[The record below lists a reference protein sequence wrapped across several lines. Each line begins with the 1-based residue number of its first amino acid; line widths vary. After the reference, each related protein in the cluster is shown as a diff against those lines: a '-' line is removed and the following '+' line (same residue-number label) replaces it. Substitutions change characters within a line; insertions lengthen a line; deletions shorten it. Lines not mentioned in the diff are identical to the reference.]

1 MDLVCDLD
9 GEEIIIRAKLARNDE
24 SRAVSIAESVSHS
37 LLSKLGFRMAE
48 PYIVQIG
55 NEFAADLSKQY
66 GFDSPIQAGRHW
78 GTRLIGEEAL
88 NMFDMRDAFGL
99 LHQPKQLFL
108 LYLAD
113 VVLANKDRKTKGN
126 VLIVRRPHSEL
137 FDLVPIDQSE
147 SFFHPRGL
155 LLHDGLLELRD
166 RRCGQY
172 LDGTEN
178 VVLENGNEFIAEMF
192 KKIEGLQGFVSDF
205 VSASTEEWYDRT
217 GVDPGIVERVLAH
230 RIRQVSVLADRN
242 HWESLCG
249 AVEGGHVLDFKF

>member
-1 MDLVCDLD
+1 MDLVCDKD

-55 NEFAADLSKQY
+55 KEFAADLSKQY
-66 GFDSPIQAGRHW
+66 GFDAPIQAGRHW
-78 GTRLIGEEAL
+78 GTRLMGEEAL

-126 VLIVRRPHSEL
+126 VLIVRRSHSDL

-147 SFFHPRGL
+147 SFFHPSGL
-155 LLHDGLLELRD
+155 LLHDGLLDLQD
-166 RRCGQY
+166 RRCGEF
-172 LDGTEN
+172 LHGTEG
-178 VVLENGNEFIAEMF
+178 VVLKHGNKLVTEMF
-192 KKIEGLQGFVSDF
+192 MTIEGLRNYVSDF
-205 VSASTEEWYDRT
+205 VSASAEEWYDRT
-217 GVDPGIVERVLAH
+217 GVDPAILERILAH
-230 RIRQVSVLADRN
+230 RIEQVSVLADRSR
-242 HWESLCG
+242 WENLCK
-249 AVEGGHVLDFKF
+249 AVEGGHVLKFKF